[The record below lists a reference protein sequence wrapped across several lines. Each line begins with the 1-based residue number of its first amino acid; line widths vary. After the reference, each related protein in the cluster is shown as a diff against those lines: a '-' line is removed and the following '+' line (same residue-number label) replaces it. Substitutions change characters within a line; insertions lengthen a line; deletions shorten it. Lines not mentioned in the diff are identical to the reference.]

1 MWQCQSQNVFY
12 DPNALYSERGLKRP
26 VRVLNAQ
33 WASGAPLLCLATA
46 SQVTLVAGPGMQSHL
61 RPVGATSKTSGSQQ
75 AAGPTCR
82 SAPAPPGKPSG
93 LQPQRLAQPS
103 AAPSSLPT
111 RAGPCPPPPH
121 SLPPHPPEPHGRSQP
136 TSKFLTA
143 PSLSRKGKDKKKER
157 DHDITGRFIWVCL
170 FACWL
175 D

>member
-1 MWQCQSQNVFY
+1 MHSGH
-12 DPNALYSERGLKRP
+12 RGLP
-26 VRVLNAQ
+26 CFA
-33 WASGAPLLCLATA
+33 WPLLPKLPWWRGRGCKATFAQLVQPQKQAEANRLQDQPAARPQLPLASPPA
-46 SQVTLVAGPGMQSHL
+46 SSP
-61 RPVGATSKTSGSQQ
+61 SGSHNPPQ
-75 AAGPTCR
+75 PLPHC
-82 SAPAPPGKPSG
+82 PPGRVPA
-93 LQPQRLAQPS
+93 L
-103 AAPSSLPT
+103 
-111 RAGPCPPPPH
+111 PPPH